1 MIQKP
6 RGTQDIFL
14 KEAKKWRVLE
24 NKLREILS
32 CYNYSEIRTP
42 IFESKELFVRSVGE
56 TSDIVSKEMYEF
68 TDKKQREFVL
78 KPEGTA
84 PTVRALLENKLY
96 NQENLPF
103 KTYYI
108 SPMFRYERPQTG
120 RNRQFHQLGIESF
133 GSDDIQ
139 QDVEVLSIAYDIIL
153 KLQLAD
159 KVEIVVNYLLTGK
172 ERQAYIVELKKY
184 LQQFDLCND
193 CQTRI
198 NKNTLRVLDCKIDSD
213 KFDNVVKMK
222 DFLSDDQKQRFDIT
236 IKTLDQL
243 NIKTVIDDKLV
254 RGLDYYTGFIFE
266 IKYVN
271 KGLGSQQTLIAGGR
285 YNNLVSEIGNID
297 IPACG
302 FGMGLERILITLDEN
317 NIDIDNIDDSLDLYT
332 ICLNDDAI
340 LLNQQILK
348 LARSNNLKCD
358 TNNMHKSL
366 KSAFKQADKF
376 NSKNVIVLG
385 SKEAETNSFIVKN
398 KQTND
403 QISYTLEKWISE
415 MKK

>member
-1 MIQKP
+1 
-6 RGTQDIFL
+6 
-14 KEAKKWRVLE
+14 
-24 NKLREILS
+24 
-32 CYNYSEIRTP
+32 
-42 IFESKELFVRSVGE
+42 
-56 TSDIVSKEMYEF
+56 MYEF

-84 PTVRALLENKLY
+84 PTVRALIENKLY

-172 ERQAYIVELKKY
+172 ERQTYIFELKKY

-222 DFLSDDQKQRFDIT
+222 DFLSDDQKQRFDLT
-236 IKTLDQL
+236 IKTLEQL
-243 NIKTVIDDKLV
+243 NIKTVIGDKLV

-285 YNNLVSEIGNID
+285 YNNLVLEIGNID

-348 LARSNNLKCD
+348 SARSNNLKCD
-358 TNNMHKSL
+358 TNNIHKSL

-385 SKEAETNSFIVKN
+385 SKEAETNSFVVKN

-403 QISYTLEKWISE
+403 QVTYTLEK
-415 MKK
+415 MN